1 VEISISTKHGHL
13 SDSIQQTI
21 RDKVQRLPRFFDRT
35 TAIRVIVDLEHTES
49 PRVELRVSAEET
61 NDFFAA
67 DQGSNVLAGLDR
79 VVQKVEQQM
88 RKHKEKLTEHNRGR
102 SGKHFEP
109 LPEE

>member
-13 SDSIQQTI
+13 NDSIQDTI

-35 TAIRVIVDLEHTES
+35 TAIRVIVDLEHAES
-49 PRVELRVSAEET
+49 PRVELRVTPEEA

-67 DQGSNVLAGLDR
+67 DQGPNVLAALDR
-79 VVQKVEQQM
+79 VLQKLEQQM
-88 RKHKEKLTEHNRGR
+88 RKHKEKMTEHNRGK

-109 LPEE
+109 LSEE